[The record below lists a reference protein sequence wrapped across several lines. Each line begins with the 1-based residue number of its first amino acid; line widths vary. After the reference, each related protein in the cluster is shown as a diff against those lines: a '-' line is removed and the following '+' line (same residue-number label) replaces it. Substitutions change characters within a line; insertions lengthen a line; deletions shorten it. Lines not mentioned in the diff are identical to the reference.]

1 MNNDMNC
8 IANKRNSNIELFR
21 FILMNGICLWHML
34 VHGMNIKNII
44 NIESDISYSIYILLC
59 LCVPCVNSF
68 MLISGFYGMKL
79 SNKLIKFSLKGLLY
93 FLPITII
100 IIIFKDGMNKWNII

>member
-44 NIESDISYSIYILLC
+44 NIESDISYSIYI
-59 LCVPCVNSF
+59 
-68 MLISGFYGMKL
+68 
-79 SNKLIKFSLKGLLY
+79 
-93 FLPITII
+93 
-100 IIIFKDGMNKWNII
+100 